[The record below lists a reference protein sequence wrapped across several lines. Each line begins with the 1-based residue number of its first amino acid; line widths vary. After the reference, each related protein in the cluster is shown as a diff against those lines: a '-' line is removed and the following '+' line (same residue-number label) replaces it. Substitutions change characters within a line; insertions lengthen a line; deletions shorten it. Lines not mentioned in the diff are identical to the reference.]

1 MRIFWALPLRRQLF
15 LAIPLL
21 LVPVV
26 VAAVW
31 SGLET
36 MRERTEE
43 LGSEAEILGRTLSAY
58 LSRDVSALDHMVAAM
73 GTSPAMRAFDPEGVT
88 QLFTRFNDR
97 RASIVGLTLVRN
109 DGVEVASLGVRPY
122 ASHDESWVD
131 AIEQNSRRIVLP
143 MQVSPSGG
151 RYITFVYP
159 IAGDD
164 GRNAATLAV
173 AVDIKRIQDVFPS
186 LPLPEGAVGIVYEL
200 GGSIVARSR
209 DAERY
214 VGTTAPGGTPSR
226 RSGRPG
232 APRSADEPVHLA
244 EGPDG
249 VERMNADV
257 AVDVAPWMVS
267 VGLPTSLAYER
278 TTSIWSRS
286 LAILG
291 LGIAGWLVIAF
302 VLSRRLADS
311 VSHLDATAQRI
322 AAGDFSPMERKPM
335 LSREFEE
342 LQNAFDSML
351 RRFNASRQML
361 DAQMAEERRI
371 RKELESLQGQV
382 IRQERLAA
390 VGQLVSG
397 VAHEINNPLQ
407 AILGFAELLQMQGD
421 VSESVKSDLKL
432 IQKESARACA
442 IIRNLALFA
451 RQQPGAAAPVQMDDV
466 MTAVAELRQRRL
478 ESEDIQLHVEDMS
491 TQQVMAV
498 VTELQQVVLNFVVNA
513 EQAILASGRLPGRIT
528 MRAYDKEGRVV
539 LEVEDTGPGVKPVD
553 EAKLFQPFFT
563 TKPVG
568 QGTGLGL
575 SISYGIIDSLGGQIG
590 YRTAPAGG
598 SIFYFTLP
606 AAGDDDG
613 TRGRT

>member
-1 MRIFWALPLRRQLF
+1 MPLRRQLF

-36 MRERTEE
+36 IRERTEE
-43 LGSEAEILGRTLSAY
+43 LGGEAEILGRTAAAY
-58 LSRDVSALDHMVAAM
+58 LSRDVLTLDQMVAGM
-73 GTSPAMRAFDPEGVT
+73 TSSPAVRALDPEGVA
-88 QLFTRFNDR
+88 QLFMRFIG
-97 RASIVGLTLVRN
+97 RAAIVGLTLARS
-109 DGVEVASLGVRPY
+109 DGIEVASLGVKP
-122 ASHDESWVD
+122 AAAPDESW
-131 AIEQNSRRIVLP
+131 IEAVEANGRRIVQP
-143 MQVSPSGG
+143 MRVSPSGEW
-151 RYITFVYP
+151 YITFVYP
-159 IAGDD
+159 IAGDE
-164 GRNAATLAV
+164 GQTAATLAA
-173 AVDIKRIQDVFPS
+173 AVDARRVRDVFAL
-186 LPLPEGAVGIVYEL
+186 LPLPPDAVGTVYETA
-200 GGSIVARSR
+200 GSIVARSVEA
-209 DAERY
+209 DRY
-214 VGTTAPGGTPSR
+214 IGTPAQGGSR
-226 RSGRPG
+226 G
-232 APRSADEPVHLA
+232 AAQPMHLSD
-244 EGPDG
+244 GPDG
-249 VERMNADV
+249 VERMHAEV
-257 AVDVAPWMVS
+257 AVDVAPWIVS

-278 TTSIWSRS
+278 TTAIWSRS
-286 LAILG
+286 AAILG
-291 LGIAGWLVIAF
+291 IGIAGWLVIAF

-335 LSREFEE
+335 LSREFDE
-342 LQNAFDSML
+342 LQNAFDAML

-432 IQKESARACA
+432 IQKESARACG

-451 RQQPGAAAPVQMDDV
+451 RQQPGAAAPVHMNDV

-478 ESEDIQLHVEDMS
+478 ESEDIQLHVEDLS
-491 TQQVMAV
+491 TQAVMAV

-513 EQAILASGRLPGRIT
+513 EQAILGSGRLPGRIT
-528 MRAYDKEGRVV
+528 MRALDKDGRVV
-539 LEVEDTGPGVKPVD
+539 LEVEDTGPGVKPGD

-606 AAGDDDG
+606 AAGDGDAS
-613 TRGRT
+613 